1 MALVPICPLVPVPAF
16 SDYIVFA
23 DESGDHGMVS
33 IDRDYPVF
41 VLAFCLFHKEE
52 YVTRAVPNVL
62 RFKFNHFGHDQVIL
76 HELDIRR
83 SRGPFAI
90 LQNAEKRGPFYED
103 LNAVMAGAP
112 MTIVASVIDKEKHR
126 ARYQAP
132 VNPYHIS
139 MGFGLERLY
148 REMQG
153 RGCSG
158 GTAHVLFE
166 RRGAKEDAEVEAEF
180 RRICDGYNPLGQK
193 LPFEIVMAG
202 KACNSS
208 GLQLADLIARPIGR
222 KIIKPEQENRAFDIL
237 ATKFRRN
244 PWNGSPRGWGLKVFP
259 E

>member
-1 MALVPICPLVPVPAF
+1 MALVPICPLAAVPAF

-52 YVTRAVPNVL
+52 YITRAVPDVL

-83 SRGPFAI
+83 SRGPFTI
-90 LQNAEKRGPFYED
+90 LQNAERRGPFYDD

-148 REMQG
+148 REMEG
-153 RGCSG
+153 RGCRG
-158 GTAHVLFE
+158 GTTHVLFE
-166 RRGAKEDAEVEAEF
+166 RRGAKEDTEVEAEF
-180 RRICDGYNPLGQK
+180 RRICDGYNPLGRK

-237 ATKFRRN
+237 AAKFRRN